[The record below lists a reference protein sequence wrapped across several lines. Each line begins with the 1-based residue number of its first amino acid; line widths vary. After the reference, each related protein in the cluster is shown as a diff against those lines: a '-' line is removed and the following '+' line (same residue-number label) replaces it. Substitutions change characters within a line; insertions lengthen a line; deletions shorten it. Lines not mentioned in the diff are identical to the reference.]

1 MPWLKDK
8 GARFRVPFPFV
19 AKLHTTALRTP
30 TYRNIRRNTRESQ
43 RVGGQRSKLSPKNYL
58 YHPIPMYPKLQLIG
72 AYGRCIDLPLM
83 GHSEVAG
90 TSRAPRFRF
99 GHRKL
104 CEL

>member
-8 GARFRVPFPFV
+8 GLRFRVPFPFV

-30 TYRNIRRNTRESQ
+30 TYRNIRRNIRESQ
-43 RVGGQRSKLSPKNYL
+43 RVGGQGL
-58 YHPIPMYPKLQLIG
+58 PIPMYPKTATHR

-90 TSRAPRFRF
+90 TSRVWAQKTIWLRHPSRII
-99 GHRKL
+99 
-104 CEL
+104 